1 MYYGIDIGGTT
12 AKIGCFKDDKLIKSW
27 IIDMRVNTVDEMVL
41 NIINS
46 IKANDDN
53 VLGIGLDCPGFIVND
68 QVITSPNLHFLDGI
82 NLKKAFLKHIDT
94 KVKVIN
100 DANCHALGEAIYNKL
115 DNIVF
120 ITLGT
125 GVGGGYIVDGKV
137 FEGFNGAFM
146 EIGHM
151 HVDDFYNFRCGCGQV
166 GCLETVCGQ
175 KGVINLVNYYKNKL
189 NTKLEL
195 DYTVR
200 DVFDL
205 ARVNDELAFKVFEV
219 FTDKLGLSLA
229 NTAILLNPKTIIIG
243 GGISKAGDF
252 LLNAIKRNFTKYAC
266 HSVVNTDII
275 LASLGNDAGMY
286 GAYYL
291 VK

>member
-82 NLKKAFLKHIDT
+82 NLKQAFLKHIDT

-166 GCLETVCGQ
+166 GCLETV
-175 KGVINLVNYYKNKL
+175 
-189 NTKLEL
+189 
-195 DYTVR
+195 
-200 DVFDL
+200 
-205 ARVNDELAFKVFEV
+205 
-219 FTDKLGLSLA
+219 
-229 NTAILLNPKTIIIG
+229 
-243 GGISKAGDF
+243 
-252 LLNAIKRNFTKYAC
+252 
-266 HSVVNTDII
+266 
-275 LASLGNDAGMY
+275 
-286 GAYYL
+286 
-291 VK
+291 

>member
-82 NLKKAFLKHIDT
+82 NLKQAFLKHIDT

-125 GVGGGYIVDGKV
+125 GVGGGYILDGKV
-137 FEGFNGAFM
+137 FEGSNGAFM

-195 DYTVR
+195 DYTVK

-219 FTDKLGLSLA
+219 FTDKLGLALA

-266 HSVVNTDII
+266 HSVVDTKII

>member
-82 NLKKAFLKHIDT
+82 NLKQAFLKHIDT

-219 FTDKLGLSLA
+219 FTDKLGLALA

-275 LASLGNDAGMY
+275 LANLGNDAGMY

>member
-12 AKIGCFKDDKLIKSW
+12 AKIGCFNDDKLIKSW

-41 NIINS
+41 NIVNS

-53 VLGIGLDCPGFIVND
+53 ILGIGLDCPGFIVND

-82 NLKKAFLKHIDT
+82 NLKQAFLKYIDT

-219 FTDKLGLSLA
+219 FTDKLGLALA

-266 HSVVNTDII
+266 HSVVDTNII